1 MGNTVM
7 HDAFIDNLIGWL
19 RNDPSALKVYDVCR
33 ECGAKMNVRHIQ
45 PTTFDE
51 VQKEYK
57 ILGTRYRADIA
68 LLKEG
73 NLKSILEL
81 KNTSHVSIKKQEFLK
96 EMKIPWIEVDIKALL
111 KDETHL
117 KIIKSH
123 IPGRLISVR
132 CCSRLSRQQKYKN
145 QLLNRSHYKPETVKF
160 LASIRPNSDKH
171 KRS

>member
-33 ECGAKMNVRHIQ
+33 ECGAKMNVRQIQ

-51 VQKEYK
+51 VRKEYK
-57 ILGTRYRADIA
+57 ILETRYRADIA

-81 KNTSHVSIKKQEFLK
+81 KNTSPVSIKNRNF
-96 EMKIPWIEVDIKALL
+96 
-111 KDETHL
+111 
-117 KIIKSH
+117 
-123 IPGRLISVR
+123 
-132 CCSRLSRQQKYKN
+132 SRK
-145 QLLNRSHYKPETVKF
+145 
-160 LASIRPNSDKH
+160 
-171 KRS
+171 